1 MESLSAAASA
11 SEAKGSGDATKVK
24 DLETQISQMQTAA
37 LKHAEILE
45 KAVSSATEVAEANTA
60 DALAQVQELSK
71 ILKDSKAQSLLDAS
85 MLTARKAK
93 IGDLEDSLRKMTNE
107 ADLLQHALTEAKERE
122 DELLEKNARYM
133 KQQIS
138 LDEYK
143 AKAQDSIKLA
153 NQQCSILANEKHEVG
168 SKLSEIEK
176 AYHNATIRMNELEEA
191 MAQST
196 VDDLKNQVIDLES
209 QLSSSQQ
216 NEVSLKLQ
224 IEAMEKAA
232 VANAVITN
240 AKDAIEKRNA
250 IRNMNKNNNTKNETN
265 IVVDG
270 NNDDNEVGVSD
281 ENQQDKDSMMEKEE
295 EKSNQNSKLILHKK
309 VETFKRKCEDLEEQV
324 NILSRQLETCEE
336 QRQRAIA
343 MSIAANTKLKK
354 AEPDSRTSPTS
365 SLQNNVLPAVVVHQ
379 IENDTDIDTDNN
391 NNKSDQ
397 NENETLKN
405 AQEMNQDASSANLL
419 SSLTDDQLFFHAKL
433 HEDLRTLQTEKA
445 RLLRELDEERG
456 RANRAEAARKA
467 ATRAAKSARAASAPK
482 SAEDTNAYLKHCVL
496 TFIISSDDQGEVST
510 RQRLLPVIAELLRFS
525 ENERSTATLALVNQ
539 KSQSGS
545 GDTAGGALLGR
556 ALGLFS

>member
-1 MESLSAAASA
+1 
-11 SEAKGSGDATKVK
+11 
-24 DLETQISQMQTAA
+24 
-37 LKHAEILE
+37 
-45 KAVSSATEVAEANTA
+45 
-60 DALAQVQELSK
+60 
-71 ILKDSKAQSLLDAS
+71 
-85 MLTARKAK
+85 
-93 IGDLEDSLRKMTNE
+93 
-107 ADLLQHALTEAKERE
+107 
-122 DELLEKNARYM
+122 
-133 KQQIS
+133 
-138 LDEYK
+138 
-143 AKAQDSIKLA
+143 
-153 NQQCSILANEKHEVG
+153 
-168 SKLSEIEK
+168 
-176 AYHNATIRMNELEEA
+176 
-191 MAQST
+191 
-196 VDDLKNQVIDLES
+196 
-209 QLSSSQQ
+209 
-216 NEVSLKLQ
+216 
-224 IEAMEKAA
+224 MEKAA

-324 NILSRQLETCEE
+324 NILSL
-336 QRQRAIA
+336 
-343 MSIAANTKLKK
+343 
-354 AEPDSRTSPTS
+354 PDSRTSPTS

-405 AQEMNQDASSANLL
+405 AQEMNQDASSANLLSSNQDASSANLL